1 MPPETINHNGTSMA
15 YFDSGATYDSGI
27 FYDEPPATTLI
38 KPTSMMDLHKFLI
51 NPFDD
56 PGISMDE
63 LLSFTTDHVQRL
75 TANNSGGLYTA
86 RLAATGAAIATVHAA
101 FSDDQSKLGFRKAR
115 KQAKDA
121 YRKTLPEKIGR
132 IAVAIEAAFGEGAP
146 EFTECFPQ
154 GRTIFGR
161 CADDQL
167 ANYLQTLITGVNTHS
182 AQLAAQVIADA
193 TALLAGWNAVYTV
206 SETATG
212 AKTTTQAAKNAARAA
227 LQLELFKNLLTI
239 ALNFPR
245 TPEALDTYMQQ
256 SLLEDHPAAPTEPPV
271 PPPPGP

>member
-1 MPPETINHNGTSMA
+1 MA

-27 FYDEPPATTLI
+27 LYDEPPAVTI
-38 KPTSMMDLHKFLI
+38 IQPTSMMDLHKFLI

-63 LLSFTTDHVQRL
+63 LLAFTTDHVQRL

-86 RLAATGAAIATVHAA
+86 RLAATSAAIATVHTA
-101 FSDDQSKLGFRKAR
+101 FSDDQSKLGLRKAR

-121 YRKTLPEKIGR
+121 YRKDLPGKIGK

-167 ANYLQTLITGVNTHS
+167 ANYLQTLITGVTAHS
-182 AQLAAQVIADA
+182 AQLGAQVIADA
-193 TALLAGWNAVYTV
+193 TALLTGWNAVYAV
-206 SETATG
+206 SESSTG
-212 AKTTTQAAKNAARAA
+212 AKTNTQAAKNAARAA

-245 TPEALDTYMQQ
+245 TPEALDTYMQP
-256 SLLEDHPAAPTEPPV
+256 SLLEDHPPSPPEPPV
-271 PPPPGP
+271 PTPPGP